1 MNRYPRSNP
10 LDTLLGLVVIAG
22 GILTVLTAVAW
33 VWETYQLLT
42 SNQLARDVALYGRIA
57 SIVIVLFGLVAIR
70 FRSAGYAAIVA
81 FAFSWIALQFGDAP
95 ASEFWGFAGFLP
107 VLAVYPWLAIR
118 FPEPAERRER
128 ELASNPVQEQGGSQ
142 LPHLPITKPRKD
154 LSSLVGM
161 EELKGRLRLATED
174 ILDKRG
180 DGGYGDAGGDGQ
192 SGAALISL
200 KSTLSVFAGKEGYR
214 LTWSDSLGDSKIS
227 VPPIDR
233 LPGIEA
239 KAAEIAKAG
248 TGSFNLA
255 VDKEAKSLYA
265 SADLNGLVQVAG
277 KAGIETLAESNG
289 SLTVKLRSTPKTMY
303 VFDRVDKSDLS
314 VDWQDPTSF
323 TVPMR
328 DKIELALDSKT
339 LQLTRVA
346 DKRYVIVLQPS
357 AETTTK

>member
-1 MNRYPRSNP
+1 MNFNQPSKRKVVYAVPVTGDNAAWATSLPTEDRFDVLFKRGSS
-10 LDTLLGLVVIAG
+10 TLIVPKKAAAAE
-22 GILTVLTAVAW
+22 IL
-33 VWETYQLLT
+33 E
-42 SNQLARDVALYGRIA
+42 SARRAGRIIVTGRDDDSLMETLAEKRAGAVKEWLVKNGVAPNVIRLAADTTGA
-57 SIVIVLFGLVAIR
+57 SGLDAQLQIFSKPTQVPVN
-70 FRSAGYAAIVA
+70 YASPDSVA
-81 FAFSWIALQFGDAP
+81 FKADAIKTDMQ
-95 ASEFWGFAGFLP
+95 SG
-107 VLAVYPWLAIR
+107 AIS
-118 FPEPAERRER
+118 REEGAR
-128 ELASNPVQEQGGSQ
+128 
-142 LPHLPITKPRKD
+142 
-154 LSSLVGM
+154 
-161 EELKGRLRLATED
+161 RLAT
-174 ILDKRG
+174 LV
-180 DGGYGDAGGDGQ
+180 GYGDAGGDGQ